1 MLPEIYFDE
10 KVASLP
16 YFLRAGILP
25 PLLLASIVYVLAVI
39 LTMGIIRYKPSP
51 VSTCQPIAFIRP
63 GFLELPP
70 TPPAPLSPVMEESKP
85 DLRVRSISLD
95 ESR

>member
-1 MLPEIYFDE
+1 MGEISTRRELILASHSPQIALSHIGILRCMNYYFRNLFLSPTLSMLPKIYFDE

-39 LTMGIIRYKPSP
+39 LTMGIIR
-51 VSTCQPIAFIRP
+51 
-63 GFLELPP
+63 
-70 TPPAPLSPVMEESKP
+70 
-85 DLRVRSISLD
+85 
-95 ESR
+95 

>member
-1 MLPEIYFDE
+1 M
-10 KVASLP
+10 P

-25 PLLLASIVYVLAVI
+25 PLLLASVVYVLAVI
-39 LTMGIIRYKPSP
+39 LTMGIIR
-51 VSTCQPIAFIRP
+51 STISSSKCPTATSTRP

-70 TPPAPLSPVMEESKP
+70 TPAPPTPVLEKSKP

>member
-1 MLPEIYFDE
+1 M
-10 KVASLP
+10 P

-51 VSTCQPIAFIRP
+51 VSTCQPFIRP

-70 TPPAPLSPVMEESKP
+70 TPPAPPSPVMEESKP

>member
-39 LTMGIIRYKPSP
+39 LTMGIIRSAIARI
-51 VSTCQPIAFIRP
+51 ST
-63 GFLELPP
+63 L
-70 TPPAPLSPVMEESKP
+70 
-85 DLRVRSISLD
+85 
-95 ESR
+95 